1 MLAYFIAFRIIM
13 IGGQLVISIIE
24 VGGKLGIKSK
34 NEDTIGRILKG
45 LANGMSHFTATQD
58 C

>member
-1 MLAYFIAFRIIM
+1 M